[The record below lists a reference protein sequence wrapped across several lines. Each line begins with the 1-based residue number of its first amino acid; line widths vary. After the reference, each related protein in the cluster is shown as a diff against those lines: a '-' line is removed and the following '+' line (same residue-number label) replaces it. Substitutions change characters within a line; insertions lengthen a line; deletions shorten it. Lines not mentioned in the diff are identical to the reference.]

1 MFRQPSRERAPPD
14 GCGDR
19 AFLKF
24 KAADE
29 ADADIAVLA
38 VTLDYRAPLAKAQ
51 GQRNIQ
57 NTLSWIETVLRMG
70 PEAASA
76 IDLAQ
81 AARFLGDALGVPV
94 DLIRQPLPDLDLQ
107 PATTPVQVPLTQE
120 IENVLPQT
128 V

>member
-1 MFRQPSRERAPPD
+1 
-14 GCGDR
+14 
-19 AFLKF
+19 
-24 KAADE
+24 
-29 ADADIAVLA
+29 